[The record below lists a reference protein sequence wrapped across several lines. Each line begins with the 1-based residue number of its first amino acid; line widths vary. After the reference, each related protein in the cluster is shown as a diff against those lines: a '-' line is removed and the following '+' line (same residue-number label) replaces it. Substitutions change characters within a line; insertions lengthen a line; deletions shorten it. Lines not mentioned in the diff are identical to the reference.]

1 MGVRKIILL
10 FNKKCMKDIQ
20 DRRVELN
27 KLDISYIIN
36 YFVQIFYLILRI
48 SNADLF

>member
-1 MGVRKIILL
+1 
-10 FNKKCMKDIQ
+10 MKDIQ